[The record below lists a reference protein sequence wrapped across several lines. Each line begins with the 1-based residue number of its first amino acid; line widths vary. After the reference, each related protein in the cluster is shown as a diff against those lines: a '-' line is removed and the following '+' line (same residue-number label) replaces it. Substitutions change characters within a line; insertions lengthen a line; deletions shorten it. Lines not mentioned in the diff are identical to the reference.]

1 MGVYG
6 GSEIPPLWGYRK
18 WGAAAMVCLQGE
30 SPAILKTMTLHPPV
44 PALYKRVRYL
54 TNIGEHAEA
63 AALFDDLRSKTLKDS
78 DRHGKIHLEA

>member
-6 GSEIPPLWGYRK
+6 GSEIPPLWGCRK

-63 AALFDDLRSKTLKDS
+63 TALFNDLQAWRLKETDKHAIS
-78 DRHGKIHLEA
+78 SREA